1 MEFRVRFSYRVK
13 DASRTGL
20 LIPRPA
26 LILVNA
32 LADKSHVI
40 SVPREK
46 RVHPTTPEKLN
57 IGLNPLLEFA
67 AKPIPAV
74 TPT

>member
-1 MEFRVRFSYRVK
+1 MEFRVRISYRFK
-13 DASRTGL
+13 DASRKGL

-26 LILVNA
+26 SILVNA
-32 LADKSHVI
+32 FAAKSNVI

-67 AKPIPAV
+67 ANPIPAV